1 MRRVVVTGMGAIT
14 PLGNNVEAFFDALKN
29 GKSGAAPITRFDTEK
44 FKTRFA
50 CEVKGFDPLEYL
62 EKAEVRKYDLF
73 VQYALGAV
81 HQALKQSGIKDSELD
96 YTRAGVIWGS
106 GNGGFTTFEEQVSEF
121 AKSDGTPRF
130 NPYFILKTIPNM
142 ASGAISIKHG
152 FKGINYTVIT
162 ACAASNS
169 AFMDAFNYIRWGKAD
184 VIISGG
190 SEAAITPAAIGGFS
204 SIKALSTRNDDPVT
218 ASRPFD
224 NQRDGFVLGEG
235 AGALVLEEYEHA
247 IKRRAPIFA
256 ELVGAA
262 MTADA
267 YHMSATHPEGEG
279 AYTAMKLALEDA
291 GLQTSDVDYINA
303 HATSTEIG
311 DLSEVNAIHRLFGNN
326 LNLVVS
332 ATKSMT
338 GHLLGGA
345 GAIEAIA
352 SIQAIRTG
360 IVPATMGVTELDP
373 AIPKDLNIVTQKAI
387 TKDVNIAMSNTFGF
401 GGHNAIV
408 IFKKFEG

>member
-224 NQRDGFVLGEG
+224 SQRDGFVLGEG

-247 IKRRAPIFA
+247 IKRGAPIFA

>member
-1 MRRVVVTGMGAIT
+1 
-14 PLGNNVEAFFDALKN
+14 
-29 GKSGAAPITRFDTEK
+29 
-44 FKTRFA
+44 
-50 CEVKGFDPLEYL
+50 
-62 EKAEVRKYDLF
+62 
-73 VQYALGAV
+73 
-81 HQALKQSGIKDSELD
+81 
-96 YTRAGVIWGS
+96 
-106 GNGGFTTFEEQVSEF
+106 
-121 AKSDGTPRF
+121 
-130 NPYFILKTIPNM
+130 M

-224 NQRDGFVLGEG
+224 SQRDGFVLGEG

-247 IKRRAPIFA
+247 VKRGAPIFA

-291 GLQTSDVDYINA
+291 GLQTSDIDYINA

-311 DLSEVNAIHRLFGNN
+311 DLSE
-326 LNLVVS
+326 
-332 ATKSMT
+332 
-338 GHLLGGA
+338 
-345 GAIEAIA
+345 
-352 SIQAIRTG
+352 
-360 IVPATMGVTELDP
+360 
-373 AIPKDLNIVTQKAI
+373 
-387 TKDVNIAMSNTFGF
+387 
-401 GGHNAIV
+401 
-408 IFKKFEG
+408 

>member
-224 NQRDGFVLGEG
+224 SQRDGFVLGEG

-247 IKRRAPIFA
+247 IKRGAPIFA

-291 GLQTSDVDYINA
+291 RLQTTDIDYINA

-326 LNLVVS
+326 PNLVVS

-360 IVPATMGVTELDP
+360 IVPATMGVTEIDP
-373 AIPKDLNIVTQKAI
+373 AIPKDLNIITQKAI
-387 TKDVNIAMSNTFGF
+387 TKDVKIAMSNTFGF

>member
-1 MRRVVVTGMGAIT
+1 MKRVVVTGMGAIT

-81 HQALKQSGIKDSELD
+81 YQALKQSGIKDSELD

-224 NQRDGFVLGEG
+224 SQRDGFVLGEG

-247 IKRRAPIFA
+247 VKRGAPILA

-291 GLQTSDVDYINA
+291 GLQTSDIDYINA

-311 DLSEVNAIHRLFGNN
+311 DLSEVSAIHRLFGNN
-326 LNLVVS
+326 PNLVIS

-352 SIQAIRTG
+352 SIQAIRKG
-360 IVPATMGVTELDP
+360 IVPATMGVTELDT
-373 AIPKDLNIVTQKAI
+373 AIPKDLNIITQKAI
-387 TKDVNIAMSNTFGF
+387 TKDVKIAMSNTFGF